1 MTKLEDIFLLR
12 PACLFSLNYLIF
24 IYVRQAA
31 NSRLMRYVWDTSS
44 RVPKQR
50 DICNFEWNKWKLM
63 PSKLE
68 TSQTSWSVVMIYSCP
83 RLSIQHL
90 CVCEFQISPGSE
102 SSGKNSHIVSGNRC
116 KSCVHAPLNVL
127 MSRSHHLP
135 LHLTPITP
143 TIFFKKSNWHEDPT
157 ENQCC
162 VHIRPKQYLKLELV
176 SQIVVCWN

>member
-1 MTKLEDIFLLR
+1 MTKLEDIFLLW
-12 PACLFSLNYLIF
+12 PACLFSLNNLIF

-50 DICNFEWNKWKLM
+50 DLCNFEWNKWKLM

-90 CVCEFQISPGSE
+90 CVWVSDLSWIWKQWQEQPYCFREQMQIMRSCTIKCFNEQIS
-102 SSGKNSHIVSGNRC
+102 SSPSSFNSHN
-116 KSCVHAPLNVL
+116 
-127 MSRSHHLP
+127 SHYL
-135 LHLTPITP
+135 
-143 TIFFKKSNWHEDPT
+143 FKKVTDRTQLRMNAASTSVLNS
-157 ENQCC
+157 
-162 VHIRPKQYLKLELV
+162 I
-176 SQIVVCWN
+176 WN

>member
-12 PACLFSLNYLIF
+12 PACLFSLNDLIF

-50 DICNFEWNKWKLM
+50 KHHNICNFEWNKWKLM
-63 PSKLE
+63 PSNLE
-68 TSQTSWSVVMIYSCP
+68 TGQTSWNVVMIYSCL

-135 LHLTPITP
+135 LHLTPIMHSL
-143 TIFFKKSNWHEDPT
+143 FKKVTDRTQLWMLRPYSHN
-157 ENQCC
+157 
-162 VHIRPKQYLKLELV
+162 IRPKQYLKLELV
-176 SQIVVCWN
+176 CLKS